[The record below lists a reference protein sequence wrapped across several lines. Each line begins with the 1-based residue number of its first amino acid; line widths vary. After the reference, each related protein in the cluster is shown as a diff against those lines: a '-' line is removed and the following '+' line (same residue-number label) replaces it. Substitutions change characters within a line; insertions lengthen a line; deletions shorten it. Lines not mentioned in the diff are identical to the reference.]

1 MDSFIELVPAKS
13 KKGCD
18 HYITYKKLNQ
28 VWIRIDNENI
38 RKAALSGLFKV
49 NLAFY
54 KNVETGSSV
63 SYNIDFAQIKAFR
76 ARRNASLPKASNLT
90 QDNPVKKGR
99 KKKSS
104 QKLPTKSS
112 IVEDSTVHSEIQD
125 AVPSTSYCDQ
135 VHSTDTQIAGSAQS
149 LIMGNS
155 PPLSNPNSNPTNVS
169 TQNKDTP
176 SEETNDPTNTQSS
189 ATVIGENSMVD
200 PTTNLASDIPQ
211 NIEQTSTSTK
221 KNDSTSEDTIID
233 PQNTSVEDITQ
244 LKITRV
250 RSLVNELPKEDSL
263 EKSSTK
269 VLVGMSASELPPLE
283 LNKRLHVNV
292 KKYVNLL
299 KRYQEGNV
307 TVKPLREQD
316 ARLTNIKERNIGF
329 EKFQEF
335 YKQKGDSGS
344 KISGHSEKDKPQSGG
359 TEKADDSDSSSEAD
373 DSEKDEPYEPD
384 DDDQEQFQI
393 EMDLDA
399 PKPKRKPS
407 KSEGISFYGHFYT
420 VLIFIYSTP
429 K

>member
-1 MDSFIELVPAKS
+1 MNFINNLFFIYNIHQNCFGIFGRLITFWILLLSWFRPKA

-63 SYNIDFAQIKAFR
+63 TYNIDFAQIKAFR

-90 QDNPVKKGR
+90 EDNPVKKGR

-176 SEETNDPTNTQSS
+176 SEVTNDPTNTQSS
-189 ATVIGENSMVD
+189 TTVIGENSMVD

-221 KNDSTSEDTIID
+221 KMI
-233 PQNTSVEDITQ
+233 P
-244 LKITRV
+244 
-250 RSLVNELPKEDSL
+250 
-263 EKSSTK
+263 
-269 VLVGMSASELPPLE
+269 VL
-283 LNKRLHVNV
+283 R
-292 KKYVNLL
+292 
-299 KRYQEGNV
+299 
-307 TVKPLREQD
+307 T
-316 ARLTNIKERNIGF
+316 
-329 EKFQEF
+329 
-335 YKQKGDSGS
+335 
-344 KISGHSEKDKPQSGG
+344 
-359 TEKADDSDSSSEAD
+359 
-373 DSEKDEPYEPD
+373 
-384 DDDQEQFQI
+384 
-393 EMDLDA
+393 
-399 PKPKRKPS
+399 PS
-407 KSEGISFYGHFYT
+407 
-420 VLIFIYSTP
+420 
-429 K
+429 